1 MAKKKK
7 KNVVMAGVTIEDKID
22 RVKKDIERE
31 NVNIFGSARRS
42 IKELVAPDGVNP
54 NPYEY
59 TKFKDGGVD
68 LYTVGMYI
76 DEMPKKTTFAT
87 TFAPLFN
94 FIGATSNVFIDPM
107 PTYKAIKK
115 LDQRVIILDS
125 EELAATKDGDRN
137 RRRKLS
143 AKLSDTEMWAEDVEN
158 GRNKLYEV
166 AFLFILQARS
176 YDELLLKCS
185 EFHSLGTSL
194 GIELSSCYS
203 VHPEAIQSGFPT
215 NRIYSVNAGNLPVM
229 NTPIIKTACIKK
241 HTMDI
246 KSLAG
251 IFNHTKSEFF
261 HPNGVV
267 IGRNMV
273 SHKPVTFDAYDKSH
287 LAYNVAVAGNT
298 GTGKSTLV
306 KCINSR
312 SVDFGTKICSIDVEK
327 KPGSIC
333 GEYARMA
340 QKLGGENFT
349 VEVNGKYIINPY
361 DIDVQMDYNE
371 EKDEEY
377 PVLNVTEKITDVNN
391 IILTMITNG
400 KDIPNFT
407 AITFIE
413 KLIDEINGEL
423 YDERGIYDG
432 EVDSIYDYSTKGL
445 FGTGRKKKDMPTI
458 SDFYKKAYQKMVE
471 NEVPSY
477 VEPFLLI
484 EASMAKYV
492 KFLAYTPKGEYFF
505 NKEEYELLPINKEN
519 KKVYIDKEGK
529 EYPIKKVRGT
539 RSFYDGQS
547 TIHVDLDTPHVNIDL
562 SRLPDGD
569 RFLAESIAVSY
580 IDEYFIKKNS
590 ANPKKAQKRHFI
602 FDEAHRI
609 FPYPNLRKFLDD
621 KYRTGRKYHV
631 SMWTLTQALADYK
644 PYEETR
650 SILKQTT
657 SLFLLKQP
665 SVDREYILKST
676 CLTPSQVDRVINQ
689 GGDPNERVDER
700 NKKYNRKGEACLI
713 DNNSKVV
720 FFKVDYLETSEF
732 DIVETDMAKI
742 AERKASRGR

>member
-7 KNVVMAGVTIEDKID
+7 KNVVMAGVTVEDKID

-59 TKFKDGGVD
+59 TKIHDGGVD

-76 DEMPKKTTFAT
+76 SEMPKKATFAT

-94 FIGATSNVFIDPM
+94 FIGATSNVFIEPT
-107 PTYKAIKK
+107 PTYKAIKM

-137 RRRKLS
+137 RRRKIS
-143 AKLSDTEMWAEDVEN
+143 SKLFDTEEWAEDIEN
-158 GRNKLYEV
+158 GRNKLYDV

-176 YDELLLKCS
+176 YDELVIKCS
-185 EFHSLGTSL
+185 EFHSVGTSL

-203 VHPEAIQSGFPT
+203 VHPEAIQSGFPA
-215 NRIYSVNAGNLPVM
+215 NRIYSVNAGNLPIM
-229 NTPIIKTACIKK
+229 NMPIIQTAGVQK
-241 HTMDI
+241 HTMDMN
-246 KSLAG
+246 SLAC

-273 SHKPVTFDAYDKSH
+273 SHKPITFDAYDKSH
-287 LAYNVAVAGNT
+287 MAYTVAVAGST

-312 SVDFGTKICSIDVEK
+312 AVDFGTKICSIDVDK
-327 KPGSIC
+327 AGGM

-340 QKLGGENFT
+340 KHLGGENFT
-349 VEVNGKYIINPY
+349 VEVDGKNIINPY
-361 DIDVQMDYNE
+361 DIDVQMDYDE
-371 EKDEEY
+371 EKDEEF
-377 PVLNVTEKITDVNN
+377 PVLNVLDKITDVNN
-391 IILTMITNG
+391 ILLTMITNG
-400 KDIPNFT
+400 KEIPDFKT
-407 AITFIE
+407 VTFIE
-413 KLIDEINGEL
+413 KHVDEINASL
-423 YDERGIYDG
+423 YDDRGIVQG
-432 EVDSIYDYSTKGL
+432 EVDSIYDYSSQGL
-445 FGTGRKKKDMPTI
+445 FGTGRKKKELPTI
-458 SDFYKKAYQKMVE
+458 SDFYKKAYRRMID
-471 NEVPSY
+471 NDNNSY
-477 VEPFLLI
+477 SEPLLLI
-484 EASMAKYV
+484 VDSMSKYV
-492 KFLAYTPKGEYFF
+492 KFLAHTPKGEYFF
-505 NKEEYELLPINKEN
+505 NKEEYDLLPINKEG

-529 EYPIKKVRGT
+529 EYPIKKVQGT
-539 RSFYDGQS
+539 HSFYDGQS
-547 TIHVDLDTPHVNIDL
+547 TIHVDLETPHVNIDL
-562 SRLPDGD
+562 SRLPEKE
-569 RFLAESIAVSY
+569 RYLAETIACSY
-580 IDEYFIKKNS
+580 LNEYFIKKNS
-590 ANPKKAQKRHFI
+590 ANPKKAQKRVI
-602 FDEAHRI
+602 IIDEAHKM
-609 FPYPNLRKFLDD
+609 FHYVYLRRFLADL
-621 KYRTGRKYHV
+621 YRTARKYHV
-631 SMWTLTQALADYK
+631 SPWTLTQALADYE

-650 SILKQTT
+650 VMLKQTV

-665 SVDREYILKST
+665 PQDRKYILDAT
-676 CLTPSQVDRVINQ
+676 CLTPSQVDRVISL

-700 NKKYNRKGEACLI
+700 NKKYNRKGEVCLI

-742 AERKASRGR
+742 AERRNARGR